1 MARRIQRGLGR
12 GLIFLILVAGAFVF
26 LFPFL
31 WMLSTSLK
39 TPQEIV
45 ATQTV
50 WIPAHPQWKNYA
62 KALGYFP
69 FVRYLMNT
77 LFLVSMNVV
86 GTLFSSALVGY
97 SFARLRWPGREIWFK
112 VVLFTKDKMIPLSA
126 YNTLYFA
133 IFSVPLNMCVG
144 ILIAVMMNQKI
155 CGIRI
160 LRTIYY
166 LPNVVSIVAVS
177 MLWYFIFQSNGVLN
191 RLLGAIKIQGPNWL
205 SDPAWAKNALILMNC
220 WNAGGSMVIYLA
232 GLQGIPRSYYEAAEV
247 DGAGALRKFFSI
259 TLPLLSP
266 SIFYNLIIGII
277 GALQTFSTAL
287 VMTDGGPVNSTTF
300 YVLTLYRRAFED
312 MRMGYAS
319 AMAWVLMVITLLLT
333 LVVFWIGNKKVYY
346 EQ

>member
-1 MARRIQRGLGR
+1 
-12 GLIFLILVAGAFVF
+12 
-26 LFPFL
+26 
-31 WMLSTSLK
+31 
-39 TPQEIV
+39 
-45 ATQTV
+45 
-50 WIPAHPQWKNYA
+50 
-62 KALGYFP
+62 
-69 FVRYLMNT
+69 
-77 LFLVSMNVV
+77 
-86 GTLFSSALVGY
+86 
-97 SFARLRWPGREIWFK
+97 
-112 VVLFTKDKMIPLSA
+112 
-126 YNTLYFA
+126 
-133 IFSVPLNMCVG
+133 
-144 ILIAVMMNQKI
+144 
-155 CGIRI
+155 
-160 LRTIYY
+160 
-166 LPNVVSIVAVS
+166 
-177 MLWYFIFQSNGVLN
+177 
-191 RLLGAIKIQGPNWL
+191 
-205 SDPAWAKNALILMNC
+205 MNC

-319 AMAWVLMVITLLLT
+319 AMAWVLMVVTLLLT

>member
-1 MARRIQRGLGR
+1 
-12 GLIFLILVAGAFVF
+12 
-26 LFPFL
+26 
-31 WMLSTSLK
+31 
-39 TPQEIV
+39 
-45 ATQTV
+45 
-50 WIPAHPQWKNYA
+50 
-62 KALGYFP
+62 
-69 FVRYLMNT
+69 
-77 LFLVSMNVV
+77 
-86 GTLFSSALVGY
+86 
-97 SFARLRWPGREIWFK
+97 
-112 VVLFTKDKMIPLSA
+112 MIPLSA

-191 RLLGAIKIQGPNWL
+191 MLLGAIKIQGPNWL